1 MTEYITQA
9 QATAIAHS
17 VTRAGDYLD
26 TKDLCNAAI
35 QHYRDSLVAGVVLPE
50 PDCVADLDIGPYT
63 KPGGRE
69 GGRIY
74 KAVPAWSEPL
84 VRQAIADS
92 QAMQEPDYEQSETYL
107 RTQSE
112 LAKQV
117 PPEKCS
123 LCGAPIGEECF
134 LQNSSQSNCKMAKQ
148 VPQGYKLVPETPT
161 NDMTVAMAN
170 ALEDPENERSSWDL
184 AENMYAAMLAAAPD
198 PKEGA

>member
-1 MTEYITQA
+1 MKEYITQERA
-9 QATAIAHS
+9 LELS
-17 VTRAGDYLD
+17 VLHPDYHG
-26 TKDLCNAAI
+26 LCLAAI
-35 QHYRDSLVAGVVLPE
+35 QAYRDSLVAGELPE

-117 PPEKCS
+117 P
-123 LCGAPIGEECF
+123 
-134 LQNSSQSNCKMAKQ
+134 
-148 VPQGYKLVPETPT
+148 QGYKLVPETPT